1 LLGELCSRLT
11 TLTLA
16 IDREELLIVCVQTEK
31 SLGTSLG
38 MAITAEGVETAEQLA
53 RIRGERCTHVQGYLT
68 GRPMDTDQIPVFLA
82 GNDLDKRI

>member
-1 LLGELCSRLT
+1 
-11 TLTLA
+11 
-16 IDREELLIVCVQTEK
+16 
-31 SLGTSLG
+31 

-68 GRPMDTDQIPVFLA
+68 GRSMDTDQIPVFLA